1 MEMLESATCG
11 QIEIEMHDGELSLL
25 EKAFRDCEHRLG
37 RPATN
42 LEVCNELGVSLKE
55 LYSLLDSQRGVSLGR
70 VDEREGNDPSVSVE
84 PLLKYVPDP
93 DNEEYFYLYPSAR
106 FQSAMAQALEALPK
120 NEKLVVSLHH
130 NEDMTMRDIAEI
142 FGVSEARIAQIHTTA
157 VLRIRGKLL
166 ALEAA
171 FS

>member
-1 MEMLESATCG
+1 MLEAATCG
-11 QIEIEMHDGELSLL
+11 QTEIEIHGGELSLL
-25 EKAFRDCEHRLG
+25 EKAFRECEHRQG

-55 LYSLLDSQRGVSLGR
+55 FYSLLDGQKGVSLGR
-70 VDEREGNDPSVSVE
+70 VDDCEGNESPFSVE

-93 DNEEYFYLYPSAR
+93 ANEEYFYLYPRDR
-106 FQSAMAQALEALPK
+106 FQDAMTRALDALPR

-142 FGVSEARIAQIHTTA
+142 FGISEARIAQIHTTA
-157 VLRIRGKLL
+157 VLRVRGKLL